1 MAEPEHDDEIPIK
14 GWWAGHPMPD
24 LARIPRER
32 WVEVLRQTHPSVRE
46 KASQTLGEIALMGEA
61 NRIAWRILAEENAR
75 KQAARA
81 SIAFPAPL
89 PGAAVPRRTRFK
101 QVNFRLTRAQ
111 YDDLCEAAS
120 IIGMKPTALA
130 RMLAIRGAT
139 QMLAEATA
147 RDAATRAPGAP

>member
-61 NRIAWRILAEENAR
+61 SQIAWRPEVGSRCSSLRLVTSQTPLKPAR
-75 KQAARA
+75 
-81 SIAFPAPL
+81 S
-89 PGAAVPRRTRFK
+89 
-101 QVNFRLTRAQ
+101 
-111 YDDLCEAAS
+111 
-120 IIGMKPTALA
+120 
-130 RMLAIRGAT
+130 
-139 QMLAEATA
+139 
-147 RDAATRAPGAP
+147 